1 HHPQRTPHRRPGLI
15 QIRQQR
21 RTRADRSAD
30 ERIRNMRPEQH
41 TNSRTSQQTGR
52 GMRHTHH
59 EKPPREK
66 RGDNK
71 RGKSRAPHPAAKT
84 PPRAAQQQQRGGTNA
99 APRGK
104 GCRAYLLLSLERKL
118 VAVPL
123 EPVDP
128 PTNGALIPIQLPA
141 GLTHRRLLRRV
152 HVLHEL
158 LIVLR
163 KVLKLHLC
171 ALRRQRLHIQRA
183 LEPER
188 SRGGTT
194 KPSLRGDLPRHL
206 RTLITRGHSQE

>member
-1 HHPQRTPHRRPGLI
+1 M
-15 QIRQQR
+15 
-21 RTRADRSAD
+21 
-30 ERIRNMRPEQH
+30 RNLQ
-41 TNSRTSQQTGR
+41 G
-52 GMRHTHH
+52 
-59 EKPPREK
+59 EKK
-66 RGDNK
+66 GDNK
-71 RGKSRAPHPAAKT
+71 TRAAGRRTLPQKRRPAPHNSSS
-84 PPRAAQQQQRGGTNA
+84 GA
-99 APRGK
+99 APTQHPGAR
-104 GCRAYLLLSLERKL
+104 CRAYLLLSLERKL

-123 EPVDP
+123 EPINP
-128 PTNGALIPIQLPA
+128 PTNGALIPVQLPA